1 MSVETKIITKM
12 NTEINTEQNEI
23 NTAIAAAVVD
33 VEEQLE
39 FALNKKPKKVVI
51 KTGGEK
57 KIVTKKEETKEPEPI
72 QKLSATDDDD
82 EELRESDRQLEL
94 AMERNKAIRMKK
106 ALGSQAMTI
115 LAKVRDNITTDIND
129 TRKAVAKL
137 REEIKE
143 FESQLEL
150 INSINPETDDVV
162 GFLQEYYKEYVDDV
176 IDSQVS
182 KEVAAKVA
190 PKASS
195 SGATRKREVINTEDR
210 LNAIPDRLVLR
221 ASGKHKVDKER
232 VVVLDIIYRAETQ
245 TFYRYGKGEKT
256 EFKALQDANREWC
269 FARGIPKDRLENGWE
284 MFKAIDK
291 QGTLKPLSIQHIH
304 TADGNWTTDMVPETL
319 ARFVDKK
326 FKF

>member
-1 MSVETKIITKM
+1 MNALNEIKM
-12 NTEINTEQNEI
+12 NTEINTEQTEI
-23 NTAIAAAVVD
+23 NIIASAVV
-33 VEEQLE
+33 VGGEQEE
-39 FALNKKPKKVVI
+39 FTLNKKPKKVVI

-57 KIVTKKEETKEPEPI
+57 KIVTKKEETKEPEPN
-72 QKLSATDDDD
+72 QKVSATDDDE
-82 EELRESDRQLEL
+82 EELRESDRLLEI
-94 AMERNKAIRMKK
+94 AMERSKAIRLKK

-115 LAKVRDNITTDIND
+115 LDKVKETLTLDINHN
-129 TRKAVAKL
+129 RKAIATL
-137 REEIKE
+137 RAENKD
-143 FESQLEL
+143 FEDQLEV

-162 GFLQEYYKEYVDDV
+162 LFLQENYKAYIDEV
-176 IDSQVS
+176 IDTQVS

-190 PKASS
+190 PVKASS
-195 SGATRKREVINTEDR
+195 GGATRVRAVINTEDR

-256 EFKALQDANREWC
+256 EYKILQDANREWC

-291 QGTLKPLSIQHIH
+291 QGTLKPQPIQHIH
-304 TADGNWTTDMVPETL
+304 TAEGNWTTDMAPETL

>member
-1 MSVETKIITKM
+1 MNALNEIKM
-12 NTEINTEQNEI
+12 NTEINTEQTEI
-23 NTAIAAAVVD
+23 NIIASAVV
-33 VEEQLE
+33 ESEME
-39 FALNKKPKKVVI
+39 FTLNKKPKKVVI

-57 KIVTKKEETKEPEPI
+57 KIVTKKEETKEPEPN

-82 EELRESDRQLEL
+82 EELRESDRLLEI
-94 AMERNKAIRMKK
+94 AMERSKAIRLKK
-106 ALGSQAMTI
+106 ALGSQAMEI
-115 LAKVRDNITTDIND
+115 LDKVKETLTADINHN
-129 TRKAVAKL
+129 RKAIATL
-137 REEIKE
+137 RAENKE
-143 FESQLEL
+143 FEDQLEL

-162 GFLQEYYKEYVDDV
+162 LFLQENYKEYIDEV
-176 IDSQVS
+176 IDNQVS

-190 PKASS
+190 PVKASS
-195 SGATRKREVINTEDR
+195 GGATRVRAVINTEDR

-221 ASGKHKVDKER
+221 ASGKHKVEKER

-256 EFKALQDANREWC
+256 EYKVLQDANREWC

-291 QGTLKPLSIQHIH
+291 QGTLKSQSIQHIH
-304 TADGNWTTDMVPETL
+304 TAEGNWTTDMVPETL